1 MSKKK
6 DMQRAI
12 RAWKEE
18 TGETDIDMHKVA
30 TWWLSKGWP
39 MPQPKSPLEMLAKQ
53 LAEAAS
59 EQVETDPKTG
69 NPYRR
74 YHAVR
79 QKSGQS
85 SFYYYVDI
93 QEAPRT
99 AMLKSLTLRREGMIG
114 DGLMLTYDSMYWSSL
129 HPEEEPI
136 QMEMDLAPDIQWRL
150 NAADDEDDA
159 A

>member
-1 MSKKK
+1 MSKKSE
-6 DMQRAI
+6 MQRAI
-12 RAWKEE
+12 RAWKDE
-18 TGETDIDMHKVA
+18 TGETQIDMQKVA
-30 TWWLSKGWP
+30 TWWQSKGWP

-74 YHAVR
+74 YHAVPQR
-79 QKSGQS
+79 SGQS
-85 SFYYYVDI
+85 TFYFYYDI
-93 QEAPRT
+93 QEASRPI
-99 AMLKSLTLRREGMIG
+99 MHKSLTLRREGMIG
-114 DGLMLTYDSMYWSSL
+114 DGLMLTYDSMYWNSL

-136 QMEMDLAPDIQWRL
+136 QMVMDLGPDIQWRL
-150 NAADDEDDA
+150 NSSDDEA